1 MDLTTDHDVRKWLKD
16 KDEDLFNRVRAKC
29 AGKEEKM
36 IPKIIEVLDEWAI
49 RE

>member
-1 MDLTTDHDVRKWLKD
+1 MTDHDVRIWLKD

-29 AGKEEKM
+29 AGKDEEM
-36 IPKIIEVLDEWAI
+36 IPTIISILNDWAI